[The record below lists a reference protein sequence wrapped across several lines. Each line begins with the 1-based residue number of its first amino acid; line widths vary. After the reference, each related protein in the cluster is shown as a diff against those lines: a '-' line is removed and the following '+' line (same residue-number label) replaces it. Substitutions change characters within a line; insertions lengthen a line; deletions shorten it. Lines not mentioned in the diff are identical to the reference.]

1 MSGDL
6 DTQRLAVAAVL
17 AAAELMLAVT

>member
-17 AAAELMLAVT
+17 AAAELMLGVT